1 MWHLKTAIIPVVIGA
16 FGLIK
21 KGTDNYLA
29 HIPGTPTLAE
39 IQKITLMGT
48 ARILRKTLNM

>member
-1 MWHLKTAIIPVVIGA
+1 MWHLKTTIISVVIGA
-16 FGLIK
+16 LGLIEN
-21 KGTDNYLA
+21 GTGNYLA
-29 HIPGTPTLAE
+29 QIPGTPTLAE